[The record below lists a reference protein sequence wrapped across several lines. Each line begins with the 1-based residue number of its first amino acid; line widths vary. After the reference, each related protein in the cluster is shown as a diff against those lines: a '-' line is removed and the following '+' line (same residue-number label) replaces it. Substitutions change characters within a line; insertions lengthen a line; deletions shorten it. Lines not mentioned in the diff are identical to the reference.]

1 MTWTH
6 AIVVVGFSWGNGLV
20 VMMWCTDGREVVL
33 MNAGFPFEISC
44 CWVHTFRI
52 TFPWGSWVWYGM
64 VWWGDVCNLK
74 NVCLLWAVTV
84 FWSGS
89 FGLLFLRVDC
99 ECNRP
104 SFLAKVFNQASAF
117 NSDLSSWDVAQ
128 VTTMSNS
135 KSIRILE
142 YYLTWRELMLLLL

>member
-1 MTWTH
+1 MTWTY
-6 AIVVVGFSWGNGLV
+6 AIVVVGFSWEFGLV
-20 VMMWCTDGREVVL
+20 VMMWCKDGREVVL

-44 CWVHTFRI
+44 CWVHTFRVA
-52 TFPWGSWVWYGM
+52 FPSESWGM
-64 VWWGDVCNLK
+64 VWCSDVCNLE

-89 FGLLFLRVDC
+89 LGLLFLRVDC

-104 SFLAKVFNQASAF
+104 SFLAKVFSQASAF
-117 NSDLSSWDVAQ
+117 NSDLSTWDVAK

-135 KSIRILE
+135 KSIRILK